1 MKVNLPDELEYEKLR
16 KVNMFMPHTNH
27 KALKHSVTAVLLNIT
42 SLDKYIC
49 GIVYSLKLVINGI
62 LALINK
68 L

>member
-16 KVNMFMPHTNH
+16 KVNMFMPHTSH
-27 KALKHSVTAVLLNIT
+27 KASKHSVTAVLLNIT

-49 GIVYSLKLVINGI
+49 GIVYRLKLVINGI